1 MRENIEIRQL
11 IEDKWITMFRE
22 ECKGIRTKAREKIAE
37 VQAQN
42 RKLYDKKRKEKKLRD
57 TNEEIWLQ
65 LNGHRQIQ
73 DWNFVRSFLDVIV
86 WQEYYAM
93 IHTLCK
99 KNWWARRATSTA
111 VDHLKLWVDDG
122 SLFEDTDSNCKNIWG
137 QMLNQD
143 GQVS

>member
-73 DWNFVRSFLDVIV
+73 D
-86 WQEYYAM
+86 
-93 IHTLCK
+93 
-99 KNWWARRATSTA
+99 
-111 VDHLKLWVDDG
+111 
-122 SLFEDTDSNCKNIWG
+122 
-137 QMLNQD
+137 
-143 GQVS
+143 